1 MHTDT
6 AGTTVHEHHR
16 GFTVFL
22 EVFGGVHAHTTGENQ
37 VRVDGCR
44 DFGNTGGF
52 GKTQLFGYGQ
62 HVVDRYGHV
71 VGVAASS
78 EERHDGGAAVLYGGA
93 FADRFDNAGY
103 FEAVD
108 GARAGGRRVESAALQ
123 GVGAVD
129 SGGVNADENFVES
142 GYGGG
147 DFADCQSLRSTVTVL
162 NNCSHESSSLPEAP
176 SLVRDL
182 QKAYRM
188 R

>member
-1 MHTDT
+1 M
-6 AGTTVHEHHR
+6 
-16 GFTVFL
+16 
-22 EVFGGVHAHTTGENQ
+22 
-37 VRVDGCR
+37 VDG
-44 DFGNTGGF
+44 D
-52 GKTQLFGYGQ
+52 
-62 HVVDRYGHV
+62 GHV

-78 EERHDGGAAVLYGGA
+78 EERHDGGATVLHGGA
-93 FADRFDNAGY
+93 LTDRLNDAGY

-108 GARAGGRRVESAALQ
+108 GACSGGRRVESAALQ

-129 SGGVNADENFVES
+129 SGGVNADENFVGA

-147 DFADCQSLRSTVTVL
+147 DFTDCQSLRSTVTVL